1 MERENHFTMRMQ
13 VKNRV
18 VSTILDNGSQRNL
31 VSASLVKDLGLDLE
45 ECPNPYE
52 ISGRNRD
59 ESDLVTHMC
68 TFKFVIT
75 KEYID
80 EVTCD
85 VVPMDCTSILFD
97 VPFLIA
103 RKATII
109 PYLGRCEIEKEG
121 QPFVLKSVLVPRATS
136 LLSTLKDKQVVQTQ
150 RKFVLTEEG
159 TKAGPKIGVDQ
170 AYQ

>member
-1 MERENHFTMRMQ
+1 MDDLDPILILVNTGDKEKEREQLFIIQMQ

-18 VSTILDNGSQRNL
+18 VS
-31 VSASLVKDLGLDLE
+31 ASMVKDLGLYLE
-45 ECPNPYE
+45 ELPNPYE
-52 ISGRNRD
+52 INDINRE

-75 KEYID
+75 NDYIN

-85 VVPMDCTSILFD
+85 VVPMDCTNVLLG
-97 VPFLIA
+97 VPFFIA

-121 QPFVLKSVLVPRATS
+121 QPFVLKLVPIPRSTS
-136 LLSTLKDKQVVQTQ
+136 LISTLKGKQV
-150 RKFVLTEEG
+150 
-159 TKAGPKIGVDQ
+159 I
-170 AYQ
+170 

>member
-1 MERENHFTMRMQ
+1 MDEPDSMLILVNIEDRAKEREKLFAMRIQ

-18 VSTILDNGSQRNL
+18 VSAILDSGSQRNL
-31 VSASLVKDLGLDLE
+31 VSTSMVKELGIDLE

-59 ESDLVTHMC
+59 ESDPVTHMC

-85 VVPMDCTSILFD
+85 VVPMDCTSIMLD

-109 PYLGRCEIEKEG
+109 P
-121 QPFVLKSVLVPRATS
+121 
-136 LLSTLKDKQVVQTQ
+136 
-150 RKFVLTEEG
+150 
-159 TKAGPKIGVDQ
+159 
-170 AYQ
+170 

>member
-1 MERENHFTMRMQ
+1 MQMQ
-13 VKNRV
+13 VKNIV
-18 VSTILDNGSQRNL
+18 VLAILDSGSQRNL
-31 VSASLVKDLGLDLE
+31 VSTSLVKDLGLDLE

-59 ESDLVTHMC
+59 ESDPVTHTC
-68 TFKFVIT
+68 TFKFWIT

-85 VVPMDCTSILFD
+85 VVLMDCTSILLG
-97 VPFLIA
+97 VPFFIA

-121 QPFVLKSVLVPRATS
+121 QPFILKSVPVPRDS
-136 LLSTLKDKQVVQTQ
+136 RFLSTLKGKQVVQTQ
-150 RKFVLTEEG
+150 RKFILTAEG
-159 TKAGPKIGVDQ
+159 KKARPKIEVD
-170 AYQ
+170 